1 MTGIIFTVVEKATGW
16 FVTGADPIGPF
27 FSKERAMD
35 LAEGMVAAL
44 RASGEAADFV
54 VETRSWN
61 PRS

>member
-1 MTGIIFTVVEKATGW
+1 MTAIVFTVAEKATGW

-44 RASGEAADFV
+44 RASGEAADLV
-54 VETRSWN
+54 IETPSWS
-61 PRS
+61 PPS